1 VSVVGIEINVRFGV
15 VSGIKCDFPFFDLD
29 CGGTVSG
36 PVVTCFFFFG
46 KQKKVGLGSRAS
58 DFAGSRRAGA
68 VASTGPAPLADDAA
82 VASTG
87 LRQWPLDPVSWP
99 VANEGRDDAVREPF
113 AASLPP
119 FSP

>member
-1 VSVVGIEINVRFGV
+1 MCVLAWFLESNVIFHFSTLIVVALYPGLF
-15 VSGIKCDFPFFDLD
+15 
-29 CGGTVSG
+29 
-36 PVVTCFFFFG
+36 VTCFFFFG

-58 DFAGSRRAGA
+58 DFAGSGRAGA